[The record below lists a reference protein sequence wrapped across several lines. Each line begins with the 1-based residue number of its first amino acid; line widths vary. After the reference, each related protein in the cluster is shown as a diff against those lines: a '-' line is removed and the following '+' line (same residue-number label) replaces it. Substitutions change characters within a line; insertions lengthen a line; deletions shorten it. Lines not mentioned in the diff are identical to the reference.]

1 MMIGANKIIIF
12 ASKLKTKKIKQM
24 KIQIRKIAYC
34 LVIGTALTSCV
45 AKKKMTHL
53 QLQYNDLKADLDRRG
68 QLVDEFTQKYN
79 DCEQQKV
86 VLNNTIKGKDELI
99 SSLRSTLADNQ
110 NMQSKQIEQV
120 GNMAILNQKAN
131 DNINKTLDQLAK
143 KEQYIAYLQKAKNK
157 ADSLNLALSAN
168 LKGTL
173 NDGLADEDVDV
184 KVDKTVVM
192 INLSDKMLFTSG
204 SYKISPNAYDVLGK
218 IARIIK
224 SRPELEVMVEGYTDN
239 VAIKTAIL
247 DDNWDLSTK
256 RSAAVVRLLQK
267 TFAVDPNKLIA
278 AGRGEFNALV
288 TNDTVEGRSIN
299 RRTRIILM
307 PRMDQFYDLLDPD
320 KIK

>member
-1 MMIGANKIIIF
+1 MTIKKIAFYLLIGATF
-12 ASKLKTKKIKQM
+12 
-24 KIQIRKIAYC
+24 
-34 LVIGTALTSCV
+34 TSCV
-45 AKKKMTHL
+45 AKKKMTLL

-79 DCEQQKV
+79 ACEQDKAL
-86 VLNNTIKGKDELI
+86 LNKSIEGKDELI
-99 SSLRSTLADNQ
+99 SSLRAQVSDNR
-110 NMQSKQIEQV
+110 NMQTQQIEQV
-120 GNMAILNQKAN
+120 GNLTVLNQKAN
-131 DNINKTLDQLAK
+131 DNINKTLDKLAE
-143 KEQYIAYLQKAKNK
+143 KEQYIAYLQRAKTK
-157 ADSLNLALSAN
+157 ADSINLALSAN

-173 NDGLADEDVDV
+173 NDGLGDEDVDV

-192 INLSDKMLFTSG
+192 INLSDKMLFNSG

-239 VAIKTAIL
+239 VAIKNAVL
-247 DDNWDLSTK
+247 EDNWDLSTK

-288 TNDTVEGRSIN
+288 TNSTPEGRSIN

-320 KIK
+320 KVK

>member
-1 MMIGANKIIIF
+1 MKYSIKLLLIIAVATGF
-12 ASKLKTKKIKQM
+12 
-24 KIQIRKIAYC
+24 
-34 LVIGTALTSCV
+34 TSCV

-53 QLQYNDLKADLDRRG
+53 QLQYNDLKADLERRG
-68 QLVDEFTQKYN
+68 EMLNDMTQKFN
-79 DCEQQKV
+79 GCEQDKAL
-86 VLNNTIKGKDELI
+86 LNKTIEGKDEMI
-99 SSLRSTLADNQ
+99 TSLRTQLAENQ
-110 NMQSKQIEQV
+110 KLQGKQIEQV
-120 GNMAILNQKAN
+120 GNLTVLTQKAN
-131 DNINKTLDQLAK
+131 DNINKTLDKLAE

-192 INLSDKMLFTSG
+192 INLSDKMLFNSG

-218 IARIIK
+218 IAKIIK

-239 VAIKTAIL
+239 VAIKTPIL
-247 DDNWDLSTK
+247 EDNWDLSTK

-267 TFAVDPNKLIA
+267 TFEVNPNKLIA

-288 TNDTVEGRSIN
+288 TNATPEGRSIN

-307 PRMDQFYDLLDPD
+307 PKMDQFYDLLDPD
-320 KIK
+320 KVK

>member
-1 MMIGANKIIIF
+1 MKLTKLIYGLIIATSF
-12 ASKLKTKKIKQM
+12 
-24 KIQIRKIAYC
+24 
-34 LVIGTALTSCV
+34 TSCV
-45 AKKKMTHL
+45 AKKKLTHL
-53 QLQYNDLKADLDRRG
+53 QLQYNDLKSDLKQRG
-68 QLVDEFTQKYN
+68 DQLNDFTQKFN
-79 DCEQQKV
+79 NCEQEKA
-86 VLNNTIKGKDELI
+86 LLGRTIEGKDDLI
-99 SSLRSTLADNQ
+99 ASLRTQLGETQ
-110 NMQSKQIEQV
+110 KMQTKQVEQV
-120 GNMAILNQKAN
+120 GNLTVLTQAAN

-218 IARIIK
+218 IAKIIK

-239 VAIKTAIL
+239 VAIKTAVL
-247 DDNWDLSTK
+247 EDNWDLSSK

-267 TFAVDPNKLIA
+267 TFAVNPNKLIA

-288 TNDTVEGRSIN
+288 TNDTPEGKAIN

-307 PRMDQFYDLLDPD
+307 PKIDQFYDLLDPD

>member
-1 MMIGANKIIIF
+1 
-12 ASKLKTKKIKQM
+12 M
-24 KIQIRKIAYC
+24 KMLIRKIAYC
-34 LVIGTALTSCV
+34 LIVGSVLTSCV

-79 DCEQQKV
+79 NCEQQKV
-86 VLNNTIKGKDELI
+86 VLNKTIDGKDELI
-99 SSLRSTLADNQ
+99 NSLRSSLAANQ
-110 NMQSKQIEQV
+110 NMQTKQIEQV

-168 LKGTL
+168 LKVTL
-173 NDGLADEDVDV
+173 NDGLADEDIDV

-288 TNDTVEGRSIN
+288 TNDTPEGKSIN

-307 PRMDQFYDLLDPD
+307 PKIDQFYDLLDPD

>member
-1 MMIGANKIIIF
+1 M
-12 ASKLKTKKIKQM
+12 L
-24 KIQIRKIAYC
+24 IRKIAYC
-34 LVIGTALTSCV
+34 LIVGSALTSCV

-86 VLNNTIKGKDELI
+86 VLNKTIEGKDELI
-99 SSLRSTLADNQ
+99 SSLRSSLAANQ
-110 NMQSKQIEQV
+110 NMQTKQIEQV

-173 NDGLADEDVDV
+173 NDGLADEDIDV

-288 TNDTVEGRSIN
+288 TNDTPEGKSIN

-307 PRMDQFYDLLDPD
+307 PKIDQFYDLLDPD

>member
-1 MMIGANKIIIF
+1 MKLINLIIQSINYLMKITTKIILAIF
-12 ASKLKTKKIKQM
+12 ITTIF
-24 KIQIRKIAYC
+24 
-34 LVIGTALTSCV
+34 TSCV
-45 AKKKMTHL
+45 AKKKLTHL
-53 QLQYNDLKADLDRRG
+53 QLQYNDLKNDLQKRG
-68 QLVDEFTQKYN
+68 ELVNEFTQKFN
-79 DCEQQKV
+79 NCEQEKA
-86 VLNNTIKGKDELI
+86 LLTRTIEGKDDLI
-99 SSLRSTLADNQ
+99 SSLKGQVSDNQ
-110 NMQSKQIEQV
+110 KVQTKQIEQV
-120 GNMAILNQKAN
+120 GNLTVLTQKAN
-131 DNINKTLDQLAK
+131 ENINKTLDQLAK

-168 LKGTL
+168 LKGAL

-218 IARIIK
+218 IAKIIK

-239 VAIKTAIL
+239 VSIKTAIL

-288 TNDTVEGRSIN
+288 TNDTPEGKAIN
-299 RRTRIILM
+299 RRTRIIMM
-307 PRMDQFYDLLDPD
+307 PKIDQFYDLLDPD
-320 KIK
+320 KLK

>member
-1 MMIGANKIIIF
+1 M
-12 ASKLKTKKIKQM
+12 KKIAG
-24 KIQIRKIAYC
+24 KIGFYLIVG
-34 LVIGTALTSCV
+34 LTMTSCV
-45 AKKKMTHL
+45 AKKKMARL
-53 QLQYNDLKADLDRRG
+53 QLQYNDLKNDLEKRG
-68 QLVDEFTQKYN
+68 ELVNEFTQKYN
-79 DCEQQKV
+79 NCEQEKA
-86 VLNNTIKGKDELI
+86 LLGKTLEGRDELI
-99 SSLRSTLADNQ
+99 ANLKSQLNENQ
-110 NMQSKQIEQV
+110 NLQSKQIEQV
-120 GNMAILNQKAN
+120 GNLTVLTQKAN
-131 DNINKTLDQLAK
+131 DNINKTLDKLAE

-218 IARIIK
+218 IAKIIK

-239 VAIKTAIL
+239 VAIKTPIL
-247 DDNWDLSTK
+247 EDNWDLSAK

-267 TFAVDPNKLIA
+267 TFAVNPNKLIA

-288 TNDTVEGRSIN
+288 TNETVEGRAIN

-307 PRMDQFYDLLDPD
+307 PKIDQFYDLLDPD
-320 KIK
+320 KVKK

>member
-1 MMIGANKIIIF
+1 
-12 ASKLKTKKIKQM
+12 M
-24 KIQIRKIAYC
+24 KMLIRKFAYC
-34 LVIGTALTSCV
+34 LIIGSLLTSCV

-79 DCEQQKV
+79 DCEQQKL
-86 VLNNTIKGKDELI
+86 VLNKTIEGKDELI
-99 SSLRSTLADNQ
+99 SSLRSSLADNQ
-110 NMQSKQIEQV
+110 KMQSKQIEQV

-173 NDGLADEDVDV
+173 NDGLADEDIDV

-288 TNDTVEGRSIN
+288 TNDTPEGRSIN

-307 PRMDQFYDLLDPD
+307 PKIDQFYDLLDPD

>member
-288 TNDTVEGRSIN
+288 TNDTPEGKSIN

-307 PRMDQFYDLLDPD
+307 PKIDQFYDLLDPD

>member
-1 MMIGANKIIIF
+1 MTI
-12 ASKLKTKKIKQM
+12 KKI
-24 KIQIRKIAYC
+24 AFY
-34 LVIGTALTSCV
+34 LVIAAAFSSCV
-45 AKKKMTHL
+45 AKKKMTLL

-79 DCEQQKV
+79 QCEQDKAL
-86 VLNNTIKGKDELI
+86 LNKSIEGKDELI
-99 SSLRSTLADNQ
+99 SNLKSQVADNRNLQ
-110 NMQSKQIEQV
+110 TQQIEQV
-120 GNMAILNQKAN
+120 GNLTVLNQKAN
-131 DNINKTLDQLAK
+131 DNINKTLDKLAE

-157 ADSLNLALSAN
+157 ADSINLALSAN

-173 NDGLADEDVDV
+173 NDGLADEDVDI

-239 VAIKTAIL
+239 IAIKNAIL

-267 TFAVDPNKLIA
+267 TFGVDPNKLIA

-288 TNDTVEGRSIN
+288 TNDTVEGRAIN

-320 KIK
+320 KVK

>member
-1 MMIGANKIIIF
+1 MKSIF
-12 ASKLKTKKIKQM
+12 KKIVYFL
-24 KIQIRKIAYC
+24 I
-34 LVIGTALTSCV
+34 IGTALSSCV
-45 AKKKMTHL
+45 AKKKMTRL
-53 QLQYNDLKADLDRRG
+53 QLQYNDLKSDLDKRG
-68 QLVDEFTQKYN
+68 VMLNEMTQKFN
-79 DCEQQKV
+79 DCEQQKA
-86 VLNNTIKGKDELI
+86 LLGRTIEGNNDMIN
-99 SSLRSTLADNQ
+99 SLRTQLSENQ
-110 NMQSKQIEQV
+110 KIQVKQIEQV
-120 GNMAILNQKAN
+120 GNLTVLTQKAN
-131 DNINKTLDQLAK
+131 ENIDKTLDQLAK

-157 ADSLNLALSAN
+157 ADSINLALSAN
-168 LKGTL
+168 LKGSL

-192 INLSDKMLFTSG
+192 INLSDKMLFNSG

-239 VAIKTAIL
+239 VAIKTSVL

-267 TFAVDPNKLIA
+267 TFGVDPNKLIA

-307 PRMDQFYDLLDPD
+307 PKLDQFYDLLDPD
-320 KIK
+320 KAK

>member
-1 MMIGANKIIIF
+1 MKLIYRLILQTNFLILKLNKMKNLAGKIGFYLIIG
-12 ASKLKTKKIKQM
+12 LTM
-24 KIQIRKIAYC
+24 
-34 LVIGTALTSCV
+34 TSCV
-45 AKKKMTHL
+45 AKKKMARL
-53 QLQYNDLKADLDRRG
+53 QLQYNDLKNDLARRG
-68 QLVDEFTQKYN
+68 ELVNEFTQKYN
-79 DCEQQKV
+79 NCEQEKALLGKTIEGRDDLITSLKAQ
-86 VLNNTIKGKDELI
+86 LN
-99 SSLRSTLADNQ
+99 DNQ
-110 NMQSKQIEQV
+110 NIQTKQIEQV
-120 GNMAILNQKAN
+120 GNLTVLTQKAN
-131 DNINKTLDQLAK
+131 DNINKTLDKLAE
-143 KEQYIAYLQKAKNK
+143 KEKYIAYLQKAKTK

-239 VAIKTAIL
+239 VAIKTPIL
-247 DDNWDLSTK
+247 EDNWDLSAK

-267 TFAVDPNKLIA
+267 TFAVNPNKLIA
-278 AGRGEFNALV
+278 AGRGEYNALV
-288 TNDTVEGRSIN
+288 TNETVEGRAIN

-307 PRMDQFYDLLDPD
+307 PKIDQFYDLLDPD
-320 KIK
+320 KVK

>member
-1 MMIGANKIIIF
+1 
-12 ASKLKTKKIKQM
+12 M
-24 KIQIRKIAYC
+24 KITKTLFC
-34 LVIGTALTSCV
+34 FLLTATLFTSCV
-45 AKKKMTHL
+45 AKKKMALL
-53 QLQYNDLKADLDRRG
+53 QLQYNDLKNDLEKRG
-68 QLVDEFTQKYN
+68 LMVNEMTQKFN
-79 DCEQQKV
+79 DCEQQKA
-86 VLNNTIKGKDELI
+86 LLGKTIEGKDDLI
-99 SSLRSTLADNQ
+99 KTLNTQ
-110 NMQSKQIEQV
+110 LNENKGLQTKQIEQV
-120 GNMAILNQKAN
+120 GNLTVLTQKAN

-168 LKGTL
+168 LKGSL

-218 IARIIK
+218 IAKIIK

-239 VAIKTAIL
+239 VAIKTAVL
-247 DDNWDLSTK
+247 EDNWDLSTK

-278 AGRGEFNALV
+278 AGRGEFNSLV
-288 TNDTVEGRSIN
+288 TNETVEGRSIN

-307 PRMDQFYDLLDPD
+307 PKLDQFYDLLDPD

>member
-1 MMIGANKIIIF
+1 
-12 ASKLKTKKIKQM
+12 M
-24 KIQIRKIAYC
+24 KITKT
-34 LVIGTALTSCV
+34 LVYLLLSATFFTSCV
-45 AKKKMTHL
+45 AKKKMTLL
-53 QLQYNDLKADLDRRG
+53 QLQYNDLKNDLEKRG
-68 QLVDEFTQKYN
+68 VMVNEMTQKFN
-79 DCEQQKV
+79 DCEQQKA
-86 VLNNTIKGKDELI
+86 LLGKTIEGKDDLI
-99 SSLRSTLADNQ
+99 KSLNGQLAESKTLQ
-110 NMQSKQIEQV
+110 GKQIEQV
-120 GNMAILNQKAN
+120 GNMAVLTQKAN

-143 KEQYIAYLQKAKNK
+143 KEQYIAYLQRAKNK

-168 LKGTL
+168 LKGSL

-192 INLSDKMLFTSG
+192 INLSDKMLFNSG

-218 IARIIK
+218 IAKIIK

-247 DDNWDLSTK
+247 EDNWDLSTK

-278 AGRGEFNALV
+278 AGRGEFNSLV

-307 PRMDQFYDLLDPD
+307 PKLDQFYDLLDPD
-320 KIK
+320 KVK

>member
-1 MMIGANKIIIF
+1 MTIKKIVFYLLIGATF
-12 ASKLKTKKIKQM
+12 
-24 KIQIRKIAYC
+24 
-34 LVIGTALTSCV
+34 TSCV
-45 AKKKMTHL
+45 AKKKMTLL
-53 QLQYNDLKADLDRRG
+53 QLQYNDLKSDLERRG

-79 DCEQQKV
+79 SCEQEKAL
-86 VLNNTIKGKDELI
+86 LNKSIEGKDELI
-99 SSLRSTLADNQ
+99 SSLRTQVADNRNTQ
-110 NMQSKQIEQV
+110 TQQIEQV
-120 GNMAILNQKAN
+120 GNLTVLNQKAN
-131 DNINKTLDQLAK
+131 DNINKTLDKLAE
-143 KEQYIAYLQKAKNK
+143 KEQYIAYLQRAKTK
-157 ADSLNLALSAN
+157 ADSINLALSAN

-173 NDGLADEDVDV
+173 NDGLADEDVDI

-192 INLSDKMLFTSG
+192 INLSDKMLFNSG

-239 VAIKTAIL
+239 VAIKNAVL
-247 DDNWDLSTK
+247 EDNWDLSTK

-288 TNDTVEGRSIN
+288 TNATVEGRSIN

-307 PRMDQFYDLLDPD
+307 PRMNQFYDLLDPD
-320 KIK
+320 KVK